1 MSGSDLFPAAVFSLP
16 WALFALYAAVLVH
29 RPRRLTPP
37 DPDATGSQVGGSG
50 HRALPVSIV
59 VPARNEARN
68 IETCLESLTA
78 LEYPD
83 FEILVVDDRSED
95 QTAQLARRVPRLNA
109 KAVRVIEGE
118 PLPPGWF
125 GKPWACAQGAREARN
140 ELLLFTDAD
149 TVHAPDLL
157 SAAVEALDDDEADA
171 VTLVGSQILSSFW
184 ERLVQP
190 HFFFSLAL
198 RFRDPRQPL
207 PPSRSRDAIANGQY
221 ILIRRTTYDQIDGHG
236 AVQGEVVED
245 LRLAQILV
253 AAGKRLSLRE
263 APGRLRTRM
272 YTSLREIVAGWSKN
286 TATAARQ
293 TFGPVLGRV
302 ALPLAVV
309 VMAVLWIAPPLI
321 LMGTLWLGGPNA
333 WVLWGASVVA
343 MSAILWSAVS
353 WAMGAPF
360 RYGPLYPL
368 GAIVAAFILLR
379 SWIRGSRISWKGR
392 TYVSPPSASSITP

>member
-1 MSGSDLFPAAVFSLP
+1 MSGGDLFLAAVGSLP

-37 DPDATGSQVGGSG
+37 DSARQVSPVVRGPRSQ
-50 HRALPVSIV
+50 PVSIV

-68 IETCLESLTA
+68 IQTCLASLAA

-83 FEILVVDDRSED
+83 FEIVVVDDRSED
-95 QTAQLARRVPRLNA
+95 RTAELARGVPPVNA
-109 KAVRVIEGE
+109 KSVRVIEGE
-118 PLPPGWF
+118 PLPTGWF
-125 GKPWACAQGAREARN
+125 GKPWACAQGARKARN

-157 SAAVEALDDDEADA
+157 SAAVEALDDDAADA

-207 PPSRSRDAIANGQY
+207 PPNRSRDAIANGQY
-221 ILIRRTTYDQIDGHG
+221 ILIRRSTYDQIGGHG
-236 AVQGEVVED
+236 AVRGEVVED

-286 TATAARQ
+286 TATAACQ
-293 TFGPVLGRV
+293 TFGPVLGTL
-302 ALPLAVV
+302 ALPLAVA
-309 VMAVLWIAPPLI
+309 VMAVLWIVPPLI
-321 LMGTLWLGGPNA
+321 LLGA
-333 WVLWGASVVA
+333 LWGGQTDAWLFWGTSVVG

-353 WAMGAPF
+353 RVMGAPF

-392 TYVSPPSASSITP
+392 TYGPPPNVSSIPP